1 MTSHAAARV
10 LVFLLAGAGGVAL
23 TSGVARGDGQVTLRL
38 STIAPEGSSWARELH
53 AFGTQVDAR
62 TQSRVKVRWFMNG
75 VAGDEQETES
85 RMRRGQLDGVAS
97 GGMVCQHF
105 MPTMRVLRLPGLF
118 QDRDEA
124 KAIVNRLLAT
134 MSAEASENGMVN
146 LGTAALGVDVL
157 FGRKPIHSLAELRAT
172 RAWRWDIDDVALTMA
187 REMGMPIVP
196 LPPAAGARAYED
208 GKLDGFWAVPAAAIA
223 FQWSVQAPYVVRMS
237 GSFLYGC
244 VMVKSTSFHQLS
256 AEDQKAVSTAAA
268 ELRDRFDE
276 LDRQEEEALF
286 NGIFQHQ
293 GVQMVPVTEK
303 FRAEFFAAA
312 NAARR
317 KAASLVPPGL
327 IDRVQGFLAD
337 YRAEHGRANR

>member
-1 MTSHAAARV
+1 MRSRPAAHILVVALLGASAAAR
-10 LVFLLAGAGGVAL
+10 ADAP
-23 TSGVARGDGQVTLRL
+23 VTLRMA
-38 STIAPEGSSWARELH
+38 TIAPDGSSWARELL
-53 AFGTQVDAR
+53 AFAAQVDTR
-62 TQSRVKVRWFMNG
+62 TQSRVKVRWFMNA
-75 VAGDEQETES
+75 VAGDEQEMET

-97 GGMVCQHF
+97 GGMTCQHF

-134 MSAEASENGMVN
+134 MNAEASDSGIIN
-146 LGTAALGVDVL
+146 LGTAPLGVDVF
-157 FGRKPIHSLAELRAT
+157 FGRKPAHSLADLRAT
-172 RAWRWDIDDVALTMA
+172 RAWRWDVDEVALAMA
-187 REMGMPIVP
+187 REMGLPMLP
-196 LPPAAGARAYED
+196 LPPTTAGRAYED
-208 GKLDGFWAVPAAAIA
+208 GKHDGFWAVPAAAIS

-244 VMVKSTSFHQLS
+244 IILKSTSFHQLG
-256 AEDQKAVSTAAA
+256 ADDQKAVASAAA

-276 LDRQEEEALF
+276 LDRQQDEALF

-293 GVQMVPVTEK
+293 GVHMVPVSEK

>member
-1 MTSHAAARV
+1 MTRRLAARPLLV
-10 LVFLLAGAGGVAL
+10 VFLGAGA
-23 TSGVARGDGQVTLRL
+23 VARADEPATLRFA
-38 STIAPEGSSWARELH
+38 TIAPDGTSWTRELR
-53 AFGTQVDAR
+53 AFATQVDAR
-62 TQSRVKVRWFMNG
+62 TQGRVKIRWFMNG
-75 VAGDEQETES
+75 VAGDEQEMEA

-97 GGMVCQHF
+97 GGMTCQHF

-124 KAIVNRLLAT
+124 KAIVNRLLAA
-134 MSAEASENGMVN
+134 MNEEASESGMVN
-146 LGTAALGVDVL
+146 VATAALGVDVF
-157 FGRKPIHSLAELRAT
+157 FGRKPVHSFAELKAT

-187 REMGMPIVP
+187 RQMG
-196 LPPAAGARAYED
+196 LPVVGLTPAAAGRAYED
-208 GKLDGFWAVPAAAIA
+208 KKLDGFWAVPAAAIA

-244 VMVKSTSFHQLS
+244 VIMKSTSYHQLS
-256 AEDQKAVSTAAA
+256 ADDQKALAGAGA
-268 ELRDRFDE
+268 ELRDRFNE

-293 GVQMVPVTEK
+293 GVQIVPVSER

-317 KAASLVPPGL
+317 KAAPLLPPGL
-327 IDRVQGFLAD
+327 IDRVQDFLAD